1 MEINARPACF
11 FPKEQGVNY
20 ITVQGFKMSQ
30 AAVQWAPP
38 TGVQKGLLGPN
49 WSKGWIIEGN
59 EISNAKCSGISLG
72 KDFASGNNLWTL
84 EQSIV

>member
-59 EISNAKCSGISLG
+59 EISNAKCSGIRERFCFGQQSLDIG
-72 KDFASGNNLWTL
+72 AKYCG
-84 EQSIV
+84 I